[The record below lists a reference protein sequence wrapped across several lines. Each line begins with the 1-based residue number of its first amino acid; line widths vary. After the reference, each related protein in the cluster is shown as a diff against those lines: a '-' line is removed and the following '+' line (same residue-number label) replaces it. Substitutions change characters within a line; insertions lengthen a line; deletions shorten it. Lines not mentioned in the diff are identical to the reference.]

1 MGFKHF
7 FGFCLL
13 IVGLAM
19 APVFVA
25 FLSDRQFFNPVFLFT
40 LGFGAVAS
48 FLLGLY
54 ILNKSN

>member
-13 IVGLAM
+13 IVGLGM
-19 APVFVA
+19 APLFVA

-40 LGFGAVAS
+40 LGFGAVA
-48 FLLGLY
+48 FFFLGLY

>member
-19 APVFVA
+19 APLFVA
-25 FLSDRQFFNPVFLFT
+25 FLSDRQFFNPVFLLT
-40 LGFGAVAS
+40 LGSGSVAA
-48 FLLGLY
+48 FFLGLY
-54 ILNKSN
+54 ILKKSN